1 MVDLLTVLK
10 QAELFDGLSPSELQ
24 AIASL
29 CAEQRFKAGDTITS
43 QGGEGNDLYVVC
55 EGFVEV
61 SLSGPGP
68 ESGTRA
74 VVHLGRGQIFGE
86 MALVDQGPR
95 SATVRS
101 SADHTVVQAISRRE
115 FMDLCEKNHH
125 LGYVV
130 MRNMA
135 ADLSFKLRHRNLT
148 GR

>member
-1 MVDLLTVLK
+1 MTDLDRVLRE
-10 QAELFDGLSPSELQ
+10 AELFDGLSPTEVQ
-24 AIASL
+24 AIAGV
-29 CAEQRFKAGDTITS
+29 CQEKRYRAGETITR
-43 QGGEGNDLYVVC
+43 QGDEGDHLFVVC

-61 SLSGPGP
+61 SLSGPEPGAD
-68 ESGTRA
+68 SRA

-101 SADHTVVQAISRRE
+101 TADSTVVQAIARRD
-115 FMDLCEKNHH
+115 FMDLCERNHH

>member
-1 MVDLLTVLK
+1 MSDLATVLK
-10 QAELFDGLSPSELQ
+10 QAEIFDGLDPAEVE
-24 AIASL
+24 AIAGL
-29 CAEQRFKAGDTITS
+29 CQERRYRAGETITR
-43 QGGEGNDLYVVC
+43 QGDEGDHLFVVC

-61 SLSGPGP
+61 SLSGPDPAAG
-68 ESGTRA
+68 SRA

-95 SATVRS
+95 SATIRS
-101 SADHTVVQAISRRE
+101 TADSTVVQAIGRRE
-115 FMDLCEKNHH
+115 FMQLCEQNHH

>member
-1 MVDLLTVLK
+1 MGDLDNVLK
-10 QAELFDGLSPSELQ
+10 NAELFDGLSPTELQ
-24 AIASL
+24 SIAGISQ
-29 CAEQRFKAGDTITS
+29 EKRFRAGETITR
-43 QGGEGNDLYVVC
+43 QGDEDDHLFVVS

-61 SLSGPGP
+61 SLSGPLP
-68 ESGTRA
+68 ESDSRA

-101 SADHTVVQAISRRE
+101 TADNTVVQAIGRQA
-115 FMDLCEKNHH
+115 FMDLCDRNHH

>member
-1 MVDLLTVLK
+1 MGDLDTVLK
-10 QAELFDGLSPSELQ
+10 QAELFDGLSPTEVQ
-24 AIASL
+24 AIADV
-29 CAEQRFKAGDTITS
+29 CQERRFRAGETITR
-43 QGGEGNDLYVVC
+43 QRDEGDHLFVVC
-55 EGFVEV
+55 EGAVEV

-68 ESGTRA
+68 EASSRS

-101 SADHTVVQAISRRE
+101 TADNTVVQAIGRQD
-115 FMDLCEKNHH
+115 FVNLCERNHH